1 MRPLRMLLGAVLALV
16 VAATLATPA
25 YAGRQL
31 HRHQTGPAADKMT
44 WSAAGSY
51 VLGDSIAALST
62 DELQRRRPRWT
73 INALGGRPVTALPAL
88 IRNLRAV
95 DQRPYRV
102 VVELGSNQAA
112 SWRRSDYADA
122 VALLPTS
129 TRVLLVTP
137 YKAPGGHWARKGVKA
152 TERYARWMNQLARR
166 RPHTCVVPWR
176 AQASAHPE
184 WLRDGLHPNEE
195 SLGIWADLILSTDAS
210 CR

>member
-1 MRPLRMLLGAVLALV
+1 MRRLRLLLGALLALV
-16 VAATLATPA
+16 VAVTLATPA

-31 HRHQTGPAADKMT
+31 HRQQAGPAANRIA

-51 VLGDSIAALST
+51 VLGDSIAALGA
-62 DELQRRRPRWT
+62 DELSRRRPRWT

-102 VVELGSNQAA
+102 VIELGSNQSAR
-112 SWRRSDYADA
+112 WRKSDYRSAIA
-122 VALLPTS
+122 QLPRS

-137 YKAPGGHWARKGVKA
+137 YKAPGGHWARRGVQA
-152 TERYARWMNQLARR
+152 TERYARWMQQLARE

-176 AQASAHPE
+176 ARASAHPG
-184 WLRDGLHPNEE
+184 WLRDGLHPTED
-195 SLGIWADLILSTDAS
+195 SLGTWADLIMATDGA